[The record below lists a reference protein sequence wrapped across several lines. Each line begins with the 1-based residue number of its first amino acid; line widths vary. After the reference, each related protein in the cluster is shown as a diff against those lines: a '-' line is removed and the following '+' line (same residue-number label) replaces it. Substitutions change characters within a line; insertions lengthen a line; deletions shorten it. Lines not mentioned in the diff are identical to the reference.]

1 MVKILS
7 RANEANG
14 YDIVNG
20 DGSTAR
26 IRRTMETRRLG
37 NTDLRLTEIG
47 LGTWAMG
54 GGDWRFSWGSQDD
67 EQSVRTIHRAMEL
80 GVNWIDTAAVY
91 GLGHSEEIVGKAIQ
105 GMSAR
110 PLVATKCER
119 CWDKDGQIYGC
130 LKRDSVRAEAEA
142 SLRRLGIEA
151 IDLYQVHW
159 PQPEKDLEEGWAAVA
174 ELVREGKVRYAGVSN
189 FSLAQLRRVQ
199 VVHPVASLQPPY
211 SMLAR
216 GAEAELLPYCATNGI
231 GVVAYSPMQKGLLT
245 GKVTPDRVSQL
256 PADDH
261 RRGDPEFQ
269 PPRLAANMELAEG
282 LRRLAQ
288 GRGKT
293 AAHLAI
299 AWTLRRP
306 EVTAAIVGAR
316 KPSQIEETVGAAGWK
331 LSPEDLA
338 AVDALLAR
346 RAAVG

>member
-1 MVKILS
+1 
-7 RANEANG
+7 
-14 YDIVNG
+14 
-20 DGSTAR
+20 
-26 IRRTMETRRLG
+26 METRRLG
-37 NTDLRLTEIG
+37 DTDLRLTEIG

-54 GGDWRFSWGSQDD
+54 GGDWKFSWGPQDD
-67 EQSVRTIHRAMEL
+67 EQSVRTIRRALDL
-80 GVNWIDTAAVY
+80 GVNWIDTAPVY
-91 GLGHSEEIVGKAIQ
+91 GLGHAEEIVGRATK
-105 GMSAR
+105 GMRNR
-110 PLVATKCER
+110 PIIATKCER
-119 CWDKDGQIYGC
+119 CWDKARQIYPC
-130 LKRDSVRAEAEA
+130 LKRESVHAEAEA
-142 SLRRLGIEA
+142 SLRRLGVEV

-159 PQPEKDLEEGWAAVA
+159 PQPEEDLEEGWAAIA
-174 ELVREGKVRYAGVSN
+174 ELVREGKVRWAGVSN

-199 VVHPVASLQPPY
+199 AVHPVASLQPPY

-216 GAEAELLPYCATNGI
+216 GAEAQLLPWCAANGI

-245 GKVTPDRVSQL
+245 GKVTPERVANM

-261 RRGDPEFQ
+261 RRSDPEFR

-282 LRRLAQ
+282 LRRLAE

-316 KPSQIEETVGAAGWK
+316 KPSQVEETAGAAGWR

-346 RAAVG
+346 RASVG